1 MSEQNAVYTPLTEG
15 ARFLR
20 DTSFPHQVAR
30 SLSLDYGLKIAKFKP
45 KVGKKRESP
54 LPGLKPQQAELIQ
67 QAEQYEAYIF
77 TRTQALAASPWSIVF
92 PQELPNEELLE
103 LVVAELRERGL
114 L

>member
-1 MSEQNAVYTPLTEG
+1 MSEQNAIYTPLAEG

-30 SLSLDYGLKIAKFKP
+30 NLVLDYGLKIAKFKP

-54 LPGLKPQQAELIQ
+54 LPGLKPQQAELVQ
-67 QAEQYEAYIF
+67 QAEEYGAYIL
-77 TRTQALAASPWSIVF
+77 TRTQAFAATPWGIVF
-92 PQELPNEELLE
+92 PQELPNEELL
-103 LVVAELRERGL
+103 LVVVGELSRRGL